1 MSVGFRK
8 SLFGYN
14 QDDVIE
20 YVKKLHNN
28 FSLKEDSFKKQ
39 LADLENK
46 INSLNKDLAVL
57 ENEKASLSEKLS
69 EYNAKKSEMDRLS
82 ENIGKLYMVSQ
93 ANAKTIM
100 ANAEENSKIANM
112 EIEKNVSAI
121 EVTHKA
127 LEGLKQ
133 SINETS
139 QNFTKEVESLMRS
152 LEEAKEKFSA
162 DNIKNGEVS
171 EEFTALLEVV
181 SK

>member
-112 EIEKNVSAI
+112 EIKKNFSAI
-121 EVTHKA
+121 EEPHKA

>member
-28 FSLKEDSFKKQ
+28 FSLKEDTFKKQ

-121 EVTHKA
+121 EETHKA

>member
-57 ENEKASLSEKLS
+57 ESEKSELNAKLS

-112 EIEKNVSAI
+112 DIEKNVSAI
-121 EVTHKA
+121 EETHKA
-127 LEGLKQ
+127 LEGL
-133 SINETS
+133 
-139 QNFTKEVESLMRS
+139 
-152 LEEAKEKFSA
+152 
-162 DNIKNGEVS
+162 
-171 EEFTALLEVV
+171 
-181 SK
+181 

>member
-28 FSLKEDSFKKQ
+28 FSLKEDAFKKQ
-39 LADLENK
+39 LADLESK
-46 INSLNKDLAVL
+46 INGLNQDLAVL

-121 EVTHKA
+121 EETHKA

-139 QNFTKEVESLMRS
+139 QNFTKEVESLMHS

>member
-69 EYNAKKSEMDRLS
+69 EYNTKKSEMDRLS

-121 EVTHKA
+121 EETHKA

>member
-46 INSLNKDLAVL
+46 INSLNKDLEVL

-93 ANAKTIM
+93 ANAKTII

-121 EVTHKA
+121 EETHKA

>member
-20 YVKKLHNN
+20 YVKRLHNN
-28 FSLKEDSFKKQ
+28 FSLKEESFKKQ
-39 LADLENK
+39 LSDLEEK
-46 INSLNKDLAVL
+46 INMLTQNLEASENENKVL
-57 ENEKASLSEKLS
+57 EGKLA
-69 EYNAKKSEMDRLS
+69 EYNSKKAEMERLS

-100 ANAEENSKIANM
+100 SNAEESSKITNN
-112 EIEKNVSAI
+112 EIARNVSVI
-121 EVTHKA
+121 EETHEA
-127 LEGLKQ
+127 LESLNR

-139 QNFTKEVESLMRS
+139 QSFTKEVEALMQSLS
-152 LEEAKEKFSA
+152 QTKEKLSA
-162 DNIKNGEVS
+162 DNAENLQAS
-171 EEFTALLEVV
+171 EEFASLLEAV

>member
-121 EVTHKA
+121 EETHKA

-162 DNIKNGEVS
+162 DNIKNGQVS

>member
-46 INSLNKDLAVL
+46 INSLNKDLEVL
-57 ENEKASLSEKLS
+57 ESEKSELNAKLS
-69 EYNAKKSEMDRLS
+69 EYNTKKSEMDRLS

-121 EVTHKA
+121 EKTHKA

>member
-28 FSLKEDSFKKQ
+28 FSLNEDSFKKQ

-121 EVTHKA
+121 EETHKA

>member
-121 EVTHKA
+121 EETHKA

-139 QNFTKEVESLMRS
+139 QNFTKEVESLMHS
-152 LEEAKEKFSA
+152 LEEAKEKFSS
-162 DNIKNGEVS
+162 DNVKNGEVS
-171 EEFTALLEVV
+171 DEFTALLEVV

>member
-121 EVTHKA
+121 EETHKA

>member
-121 EVTHKA
+121 EETHKA

-139 QNFTKEVESLMRS
+139 QIFTKEVVSLMRS

>member
-121 EVTHKA
+121 EETHKA

-171 EEFTALLEVV
+171 NEFTALLEVV